1 MNKQDLAILIQVM
14 DAQRKSGGFTFDIM
28 PQAALTMQRLAELFN
43 AMKPESRLV
52 IEQLHD
58 AQVVL
63 DAAPGESETQ
73 PTKPAK

>member
-1 MNKQDLAILIQVM
+1 MNKQDVAILIQVM
-14 DAQRKSGGFTFDIM
+14 EAQRKAGGFSFDIM
-28 PQAALTMQRLAELFN
+28 PQAALTMQRLAELYN

-52 IEQLHD
+52 IEQLND

-63 DAAPGESETQ
+63 DAEPGEADNK